1 MAFILLEKNVIL
13 RVKVNTAFSGR
24 SGLMVL
30 QGVLA
35 ATIVIVGGQNVAM
48 GETHSSL
55 QAVNP
60 DGTSAWSGSLPFT
73 IRGVLLNDPE
83 EFLDTSANFVP
94 WNDGAGAGK
103 MGGQWQVFIQAVDA
117 GDRGGTALWMGQNYG
132 NLAWIKD
139 SVKSYTDQ
147 EWAAEVNRVNRD
159 PVNNHR
165 FRKGDLVEVTANR
178 SLFYGGKRNINEA
191 HDKSPGA
198 DFTIV
203 LVRAD
208 HGLPEPEL
216 IALSDLV
223 RPDDGDPN
231 TKEDIFDPTRQTGG
245 EHYQGMRVRISGLAL
260 VDDAGWGKTGWEERK
275 CIVTDG
281 EGRYFPVRTSLYN
294 LGPAPVG
301 KFDAIG
307 ILNQE
312 SGSGSNGTF
321 GYELF
326 VQEVIVHD
334 PPVLRISVI
343 SWPVSAPGFRLEF
356 ADSLFPAE
364 WRPVTGKPVL
374 MNGSYVVQ
382 ETVGDAATRFYRLS
396 R

>member
-1 MAFILLEKNVIL
+1 MCFTLSKKNVIL
-13 RVKVNTAFSGR
+13 SMRMNTVFSR
-24 SGLMVL
+24 RPGLMVL
-30 QGVLA
+30 QGVVAAALA
-35 ATIVIVGGQNVAM
+35 IVGGQDAAM

-55 QAVNP
+55 QAVNA

-103 MGGQWQVFIQAVDA
+103 MGGQWQVFIEAVDV

-139 SVKSYTDQ
+139 SAKSYTDE
-147 EWAAEVNRVNRD
+147 EWVAEVNRVNRD

-208 HGLPEPEL
+208 YGLPEPEL
-216 IALSDLV
+216 IALSDIV
-223 RPDDGDPN
+223 RPDDGDPS

-245 EHYQGMRVRISGLAL
+245 EHYQGMRVRINGLAL
-260 VDDAGWGKTGWEERK
+260 VDNAGWGKTVWEQRK

-294 LGPAPVG
+294 LGPAPTG

-334 PPVLRISVI
+334 PPVLRISVV
-343 SWPVSAPGFRLEF
+343 SWPASAPDFRLEF
-356 ADSLFPAE
+356 ADSLFPTE
-364 WRPVTGKPVL
+364 WRAVTAKPTL

-396 R
+396 K